1 MFVDPVITQCTI
13 DYKFLWSCLVFK
25 AGTSLPEVVLNICSI
40 LSFRCSLYTV
50 SQRCPLFMFLPF
62 LQQVTRV
69 TCYSTLLSL
78 VGGKGRIGTL
88 SIVIKP
94 QCSVSESQ
102 RCSFPGTPAPFPAVH
117 LGQACI
123 PISLLWVKVFFCFLH
138 LAEMGFIRVQW

>member
-1 MFVDPVITQCTI
+1 MFVVAMITQCTI

-25 AGTSLPEVVLNICSI
+25 VGTSSPEVVLNICSI

-50 SQRCPLFMFLPF
+50 SQRCPLFMFLPL

-94 QCSVSESQ
+94 HCLAGTVSLSP
-102 RCSFPGTPAPFPAVH
+102 RGVAFLVLLPPF
-117 LGQACI
+117 
-123 PISLLWVKVFFCFLH
+123 
-138 LAEMGFIRVQW
+138 